1 MAEGAPRIRF
11 RHRAEYVALAFA
23 GAIVRWAPHRV
34 SLALAWGVA
43 AVMHGLFGFRRKEA
57 RRRLRAVL
65 GPETRERVVRRAAWR
80 SFRNLCFN
88 AVDTLRAPRLTPRW
102 FREHV
107 LLAGRVEW
115 LEQCRASGRGLILA
129 ASHSG
134 NWELCALGLQRM
146 GYPLFLLARRQK
158 NPLTDD
164 YLNRM
169 RASAGAP
176 ALMNDDPGLLRQT
189 IRRLRAGEVL
199 ALLPDVRARTPA
211 HAIPFFGGIANLGA
225 GPALLARQSGARL
238 ITVEIERLGWTR
250 HRLTFGDAV
259 EPDPETDRDAD
270 ARRVMTEIMARLE
283 GHIRARPDQYF
294 WYNRRWVLD
303 PLTPAESPAAS
314 DAPP

>member
-1 MAEGAPRIRF
+1 MANGAPRIRF
-11 RHRAEYVALAFA
+11 RHRAEYAALAVA
-23 GAIVRWAPHRV
+23 GAIVRRAPHRA
-34 SLALAWGVA
+34 SLALAWLVA
-43 AVMHGLFGFRRKEA
+43 AAMHGLFGFRRAEA
-57 RRRLRAVL
+57 RRRVRAVL
-65 GPETRERVVRRAAWR
+65 GPEARAREVRRAAWQ

-107 LLAGRVEW
+107 HLDGQVEW

-158 NPLTDD
+158 NPLTDE

-189 IRRLRAGEVL
+189 IRRLRAGDFL

-211 HAIPFFGGIANLGA
+211 HAIPFFGGTANLGA
-225 GPALLARQSGARL
+225 GPALLARQSGAQL

-250 HRLTFGDAV
+250 HRLTFGSPV
-259 EPDPETDRDAD
+259 EPDPGAERDAD
-270 ARRVMTEIMARLE
+270 ARRVMIEIMTRLE
-283 GHIRARPDQYF
+283 RYIRAHPGQYF

-303 PLTPAESPAAS
+303 PLPSGPSPAAPGT
-314 DAPP
+314 PP